1 MYKSQRE
8 RSNMLTEERWS
19 AILELVEKEKA
30 ISVTELEKELG
41 VSASTIRRDLT
52 QLHMMGKLL
61 KVHGGATSIGTQYV
75 NRDLTMDEKYTLYSE
90 EKRRI
95 AEFAANLIAPTDF
108 VYIDA
113 GTTTEMLVECIK
125 EHRATYVTNSMA
137 NALKLVRKGC
147 KVFLPGGEIKNSTE
161 AIVGADAIDY
171 LRRLHFTIGFF
182 GTNGISP
189 EVGFTTPDPNEAM
202 IKRLAIGHS
211 KKKYILSDRSKFQI
225 ISPVTFASFDSAT
238 VITDSIPDQKYKKYE
253 NIVEVG
259 K

>member
-1 MYKSQRE
+1 
-8 RSNMLTEERWS
+8 MLTEERWS

-30 ISVTELEKELG
+30 ISVTELEIELG

-52 QLHMMGKLL
+52 QLNMMGKLL

-75 NRDLTMDEKYTLYSE
+75 NRDLTMEEKYTLYSE

-147 KVFLPGGEIKNSTE
+147 RTFLPGGEIKNSTE
-161 AIVGADAIDY
+161 AIVGADAIEY
-171 LRRLHFTIGFF
+171 IRRLHFTIGFF

-189 EVGFTTPDPNEAM
+189 EVGFTTPDPNEAI
-202 IKRLAIGHS
+202 IKRIALGNS
-211 KKKYILSDRSKFQI
+211 KKRYILSDRSKFQI

-238 VITDSIPDQKYKKYE
+238 VITDSIPNQKYKKYE